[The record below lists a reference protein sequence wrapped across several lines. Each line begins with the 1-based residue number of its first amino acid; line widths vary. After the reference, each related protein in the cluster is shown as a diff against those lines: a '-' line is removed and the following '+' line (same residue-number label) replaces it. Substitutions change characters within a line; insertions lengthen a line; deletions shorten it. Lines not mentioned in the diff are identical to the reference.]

1 MTAGS
6 NEKRSQER
14 ADPPPPLKEDMFIP
28 HPLPPPSHS
37 DTKHRWATCQLGCPN
52 EKDELQ
58 GYSFLMTRPDGNC
71 ERDSND
77 EFQVYDTYKI
87 LSQVTL

>member
-1 MTAGS
+1 MTPGS

-14 ADPPPPLKEDMFIP
+14 TDPPPLKEDMFIP
-28 HPLPPPSHS
+28 HPLPPPSQS

-58 GYSFLMTRPDGNC
+58 DVSFTMNNSGGKCEKTQMFDCIQCRERPQGL
-71 ERDSND
+71 R
-77 EFQVYDTYKI
+77 
-87 LSQVTL
+87 

>member
-1 MTAGS
+1 MTPGS
-6 NEKRSQER
+6 NEPQQR
-14 ADPPPPLKEDMFIP
+14 ADPPPPLKEDVFIP

-58 GYSFLMTRPDGNC
+58 DVLFKMNNSGGKC
-71 ERDSND
+71 EKESND

-87 LSQVTL
+87 LSRVNL